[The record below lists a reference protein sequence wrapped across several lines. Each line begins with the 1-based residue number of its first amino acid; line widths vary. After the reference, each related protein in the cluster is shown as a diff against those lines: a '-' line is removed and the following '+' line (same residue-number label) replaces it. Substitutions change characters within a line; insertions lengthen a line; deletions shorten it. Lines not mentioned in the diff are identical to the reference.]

1 MVFFARMLY
10 RYAIKNVVMAYFK
23 GVFWGYIVYIYYETH
38 DDSMLQLYIMR
49 VYHQG
54 ILYRFTMK
62 YVMTACY
69 NGILRA
75 YDVKTCH

>member
-1 MVFFARMLY
+1 
-10 RYAIKNVVMAYFK
+10 
-23 GVFWGYIVYIYYETH
+23 
-38 DDSMLQLYIMR
+38 MR

-75 YDVKTCH
+75 YAVKICHQKRRDGIFSRVCSEGILYRFNMKHMMMACYNGK